1 MLPLFYNLINVHT
14 SVSGQYLCNMWVNES
29 ECHASFLLCC
39 LWRHRKVDHSL
50 NRLNPWGFKG
60 FFPDYNS
67 ESSLFLLL
75 SGLVNAQN
83 ITPTAMSLLQQWF
96 TWIILCHFSFLYVNL
111 YLFLVTNNHC
121 NHSNNLRLKA
131 FL

>member
-1 MLPLFYNLINVHT
+1 
-14 SVSGQYLCNMWVNES
+14 MWVNES

-39 LWRHRKVDHSL
+39 LWRHRKVHHSL
-50 NRLNPWGFKG
+50 NPLNPWGFKG

-111 YLFLVTNNHC
+111 YLFLSPIITVTTVITLDLKLSYKTPASAVTNTELVV
-121 NHSNNLRLKA
+121 S
-131 FL
+131 